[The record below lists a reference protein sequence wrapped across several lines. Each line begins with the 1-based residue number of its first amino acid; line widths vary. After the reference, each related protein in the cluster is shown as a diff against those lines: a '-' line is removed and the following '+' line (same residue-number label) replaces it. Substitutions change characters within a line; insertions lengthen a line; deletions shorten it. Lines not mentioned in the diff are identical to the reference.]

1 MTHSIT
7 YRFVLILSFTLSV
20 SLNAQTSS
28 ENTVQHENDQR
39 VEDYLDLLKQGYSE
53 IEIFQDLGNANF
65 LAENYETAAFWYEK
79 LLSTNGTSALETNY
93 KGLLEFA
100 QTQLEKGPGHF
111 QNEKNLW
118 NEHIQSHYSGEK
130 LNQRVASKEAGENKM
145 KGKLS
150 TLDGY
155 MPLMTITKDGKTA
168 YFSKATHQKPL
179 YGVFS
184 KKELVHEIFRVER
197 IDGKWKNAT
206 KVAVCPKYASAKH
219 PTISE
224 DGTRLFFAS
233 NMKGSYG
240 NYDIYVVD
248 IKTNGKLGIVKNLG
262 PKVNTKEDELYPNLY
277 NGTLLFFASAGR
289 KGYGGLDLY
298 ATQVAKS
305 SLTAS
310 VNLGGHINSNKD
322 DYSIALNLDK
332 GTGFVVSNRGQNS
345 TIAQYAVSY
354 GKQETKNT
362 AVANRENRLKNIMND
377 QSTVEYSN
385 TAFEE

>member
-7 YRFVLILSFTLSV
+7 YKSVLILCFIVSFA
-20 SLNAQTSS
+20 LNAQSDFKT
-28 ENTVQHENDQR
+28 QIHQENDQR

-53 IEIFQDLGNANF
+53 VEIFQDLGNAQF
-65 LAENYETAAFWYEK
+65 LAGNYETAIFWYEK
-79 LLSTNGTSALETNY
+79 LLNTSEFSIKGMDY
-93 KGLLEFA
+93 KGLLAFA
-100 QTQLEKGPGHF
+100 QKQTGSAVQDAQK
-111 QNEKNLW
+111 KIW
-118 NEHIQSHYSGEK
+118 DEHIQSHY
-130 LNQRVASKEAGENKM
+130 AGQNLKGDFVSNGKQVKM

-155 MPLMTITKDGKTA
+155 MPSMTVTQDGQTA
-168 YFSKATHQKPL
+168 YFSKATYQKPL

-184 KKELVHEIFRVER
+184 KKELVHEIFRVEK
-197 IDGKWKNAT
+197 INGKWKNAT
-206 KVAVCPKYASAKH
+206 KIDVCPKYASAKH

-224 DGTRLFFAS
+224 DGKRLFFAS

-240 NYDIYVVD
+240 KYDIYVVD
-248 IKTNGKLGIVKNLG
+248 ISAKGRLGVVKNLG

-298 ATQVAKS
+298 ATQVAKN

-310 VNLGGHINSNKD
+310 INLGGHINSNKD

-332 GTGFVVSNRGQNS
+332 GTGYVVSNRGENS
-345 TIAQYAVSY
+345 TISQYVVSY
-354 GKQETKNT
+354 GKKKSENT
-362 AVANRENRLKNIMND
+362 AVANNE
-377 QSTVEYSN
+377 SSAEFAG
-385 TAFEE
+385 AFED

>member
-7 YRFVLILSFTLSV
+7 YRFVFILSFIISFA
-20 SLNAQTSS
+20 SFAQ
-28 ENTVQHENDQR
+28 NGFDNNGLQENDQH
-39 VEDYLDLLKQGYSE
+39 VEDYLTLLKQGYSE
-53 IEIFQDLGNANF
+53 VEIFQDLGNAKF
-65 LAENYETAAFWYEK
+65 LAGNFKDAAFWYEK
-79 LLSTNGTSALETNY
+79 LVNTSAVHTGINY
-93 KGLLEFA
+93 DGLYQFA
-100 QTQLEKGPGHF
+100 QRHSVTGINKS
-111 QNEKNLW
+111 QNEKSLW
-118 NEHIQSHYSGEK
+118 DEHIQSYY
-130 LNQRVASKEAGENKM
+130 LSKETKQDIASAASNEPKM

-155 MPLMTITKDGKTA
+155 MPSMTITKDGRTA

-206 KVAVCPKYASAKH
+206 KIDVCPKYASAKH
-219 PTISE
+219 PTISK

-240 NYDIYVVD
+240 KYDIYVVD

-322 DYSIALNLDK
+322 DYSIALNMDK
-332 GTGFVVSNRGQNS
+332 GTGFVVSNRGQNR
-345 TIAQYAVSY
+345 TIAQYAVVY
-354 GKQETKNT
+354 GKQKSENS
-362 AVANRENRLKNIMND
+362 AVANREDRLKSILSNE
-377 QSTVEYSN
+377 STVEYTN
-385 TAFEE
+385 TSFEE

>member
-7 YRFVLILSFTLSV
+7 YRFVFILSFIISFASYSQNGFDNNV
-20 SLNAQTSS
+20 FQ
-28 ENTVQHENDQR
+28 ENDQH
-39 VEDYLDLLKQGYSE
+39 VEDYLTLLKQGYSE
-53 IEIFQDLGNANF
+53 VEIFQDLGNANF
-65 LAENYETAAFWYEK
+65 LANNFKDAAFWYEK
-79 LLSTNGTSALETNY
+79 LVNTPAHSSEVNY
-93 KGLLEFA
+93 EGLYQFS
-100 QTQLEKGPGHF
+100 QRHSNTGIDKS

-118 NEHIQSHYSGEK
+118 DEHIQSYYSGKETRQ
-130 LNQRVASKEAGENKM
+130 NIASATSNAPKM

-155 MPLMTITKDGKTA
+155 MPSMTITRDGKTA

-206 KVAVCPKYASAKH
+206 KIAVCPKYASAKH

-240 NYDIYVVD
+240 KYDIYVVD

-332 GTGFVVSNRGQNS
+332 GTGFVVSNRGQNR
-345 TIAQYAVSY
+345 TIAQYAVVY
-354 GKQETKNT
+354 GKQKSDNS
-362 AVANRENRLKNIMND
+362 AVANREDRLKRILSNE
-377 QSTVEYSN
+377 STVEYTN
-385 TAFEE
+385 TAFED

>member
-7 YRFVLILSFTLSV
+7 YRIVFILSFII
-20 SLNAQTSS
+20 SLTSNAQLAPGTDTKF
-28 ENTVQHENDQR
+28 EDNLR

-53 IEIFQDLGNANF
+53 EEIFQDLGNAHF
-65 LAENYETAAFWYEK
+65 LAGNFETAAFWYEK
-79 LLSTNGTSALETNY
+79 VLKTPSLSTVELDY
-93 KGLLEFA
+93 KGLFQFA
-100 QTQLEKGPGHF
+100 QLHSIEGVNKS
-111 QNEKNLW
+111 QNEKIVW
-118 NEHIQSHYSGEK
+118 DEHIQSYYSGKETR
-130 LNQRVASKEAGENKM
+130 NTITSKIAKKPEME
-145 KGKLS
+145 GKLS

-155 MPLMTITKDGKTA
+155 MPSMSVTKDGQTA
-168 YFSKATHQKPL
+168 YFSKATYQKPL

-184 KKELVHEIFRVER
+184 KKEIVHEIFRAEN
-197 IDGKWKNAT
+197 INGKWKNAT

-240 NYDIYVVD
+240 KYDIYVVD
-248 IKTNGKLGIVKNLG
+248 IKTNGKLGVVKNLG

-310 VNLGGHINSNKD
+310 VNLGAHINSNKD
-322 DYSIALNLDK
+322 DYSIALNLNK
-332 GTGFVVSNRGQNS
+332 GTGYVVSNRGQNR

-354 GKQETKNT
+354 GKRKTENT
-362 AVANRENRLKNIMND
+362 AVANREDRLKSILNNET
-377 QSTVEYSN
+377 TVEYTN
-385 TAFEE
+385 TSFEE